1 MNRPVVALS
10 LPVPPSVNALY
21 RNVPRRG
28 RVKTRAYRQWL
39 NSAGWEIQLQRQ
51 GCIGAG
57 FEVEITL
64 PLKTRGDID
73 NRVKPTL
80 DALTKFGVIRDDR
93 DCRSITVRKGDLS
106 EMLVTLRA
114 AP

>member
-10 LPVPPSVNALY
+10 LPVAPSTNQLY
-21 RNVPRRG
+21 IARG
-28 RVKTRAYRQWL
+28 RRRTKSPAYRKWL
-39 NSAGWEIQLQRQ
+39 EHAGWEIRLQKQ

-57 FEVEITL
+57 FECEITL
-64 PLKTRGDID
+64 PLTTRGDID
-73 NRVKPTL
+73 NRAKATL
-80 DALTKFGVIRDDR
+80 DALTRFGVIRDDR
-93 DCRSITVRKGDLS
+93 DCRSLTVRRGNLT